1 MKSTNYCDGMV
12 MNTLVLITLS
22 GVILVHGQDHRI
34 SVNVETFK
42 QERYCRNMHAL
53 NSFKFR
59 VYNTNEKREVTRKYK
74 FL

>member
-1 MKSTNYCDGMV
+1 MKSANYSDVMV
-12 MNTLVLITLS
+12 MNALVLITLS

-53 NSFKFR
+53 MSSKF
-59 VYNTNEKREVTRKYK
+59 
-74 FL
+74 

>member
-1 MKSTNYCDGMV
+1 

-22 GVILVHGQDHRI
+22 GVILVHGQDQRI

-53 NSFKFR
+53 KCFKFR
-59 VYNTNEKREVTRKYK
+59 VYNTNVKREVTRKYN